1 MRHALFALALLP
13 IAACA
18 RVADVDDDDSA
29 VAETVAPEILDLCED
44 VWAPMECGPGSCAET
59 PVEEAYESG
68 IQQYLDGRTGSAA
81 AVASALELR
90 TLAVEEA
97 EQTSYSEFVWQVDVD
112 WVRLVGSRYV
122 SGGGLPEPDEVEAQL
137 DQYPWLP
144 RVDLDATWISYGDVI
159 TAIEDCEAELGVTF
173 DRNGLC
179 SPWFPTD
186 PGDDG
191 IAPAFNLWSPDG
203 ASLRI
208 DLAGAEA
215 PFCRFESPVGR

>member
-1 MRHALFALALLP
+1 MRHALLALALLP

-18 RVADVDDDDSA
+18 RVADIDDDSA
-29 VAETVAPEILDLCED
+29 FAETVAPELLDLCED
-44 VWAPMECGPGSCAET
+44 VWAPMECGPGGCAET
-59 PVEEAYESG
+59 PVEEAYEAG
-68 IQQYLDGRTGSAA
+68 IQQYLASRTGDAA
-81 AVASALELR
+81 AVAARLDLR
-90 TLAVEEA
+90 TLAVNEA
-97 EQTSYSEFVWQVDVD
+97 GQSSFSEFVWQVDVD

-122 SGGGLPEPDEVEAQL
+122 SGGGLPEPDEVAAQL

-144 RVDLDATWISYGDVI
+144 RVDLDASWISYGDVI
-159 TAIEDCEAELGVTF
+159 TAIEDCETELGVAF

-191 IAPAFNLWSPDG
+191 LAPAFNLWSPDG

-215 PFCRFESPVGR
+215 PTCRFESPVGR